1 MVDTKKL
8 KGLFVERGFNQRKI
22 ANMIGISEA
31 TMYNKMRLGV
41 FGTDEMVAIADIL
54 CMNEAEKLNIFFARK
69 DTF

>member
-22 ANMIGISEA
+22 ASMIGISEA
-31 TMYNKMRLGV
+31 TMYNKMRMGV